1 MKEFGM
7 NQYVVYGFLAVSV
20 VINGYQVYRMDNMRE
35 VVNLVTQKDQLT
47 QSGYS
52 ELLYNHINSLR
63 NDQIEASRNQG
74 KIEGIISVVN
84 NAKPEAN
91 EISSIWHSGYYR
103 GMDQVE
109 FVRVMAY
116 EDGYHRATED
126 ISCPAGNSTNNKTKI
141 GIKPETKPETK
152 PIK

>member
-7 NQYVVYGFLAVSV
+7 NQYVVYGVLAVSV

-35 VVNLVTQKDQLT
+35 VVNLVNQKDQLT

-52 ELLYNHINSLR
+52 ELLYNHINNLR
-63 NDQIEASRNQG
+63 NEQIEASRGQG
-74 KIEGIISVVN
+74 KIEGILSVVN

-141 GIKPETKPETK
+141 GTKPETKPETK
-152 PIK
+152 PTK